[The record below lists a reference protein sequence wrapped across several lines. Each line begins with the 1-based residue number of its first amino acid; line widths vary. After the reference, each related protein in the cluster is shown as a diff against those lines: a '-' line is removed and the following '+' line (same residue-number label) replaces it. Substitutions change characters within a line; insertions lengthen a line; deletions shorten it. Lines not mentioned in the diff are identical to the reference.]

1 MTGTRLAAARRL
13 MLFFRKARNLRSV
26 HAIAIVRDVVEVIAI
41 VAAGIWAFYVFPYE
55 NRIKPSMAD
64 PDVNVTASI
73 QRLGERNG
81 LIAVGLHFRLQNIGS
96 VTARFLGVAVNVYGQ
111 RIVAS
116 EPHVTPQR
124 HTIKYEFDGFYRM
137 GPLVPVYTWAY
148 VTHLGDPSS
157 LQETGLDPGTTIDN
171 YRIFYV
177 PQNRFDLLT
186 VGIEAPYTKFDTPVS
201 TRLIV
206 KPGGDVRA
214 RPVDLSRINQYNITP
229 VTSLDIR

>member
-1 MTGTRLAAARRL
+1 MF
-13 MLFFRKARNLRSV
+13 FFRKPRNLRAA

-41 VAAGIWAFYVFPYE
+41 VAAGIWAFYVFAYE

-73 QRLGERNG
+73 QRLGARNG
-81 LIAVGLHFRLQNIGS
+81 LIAVGLHFRLQNTGT

-116 EPHVTPQR
+116 LPRVMPQR
-124 HTIKYEFDGFYRM
+124 HLIKYEFDGFYRM

-157 LQETGLDPGTTIDN
+157 LQETGLNPGTTIDN
-171 YRIFYV
+171 YRTFYV
-177 PQNRFDLLT
+177 PQDRFDLLT
-186 VGIEAPYTKFDTPVS
+186 VGIEAPYTKFDKPVV
-201 TRLIV
+201 THLVV
-206 KPGGDVRA
+206 KAGGDARA
-214 RPVDLSRINQYNITP
+214 RPVDLSRIDQYNIFP

>member
-1 MTGTRLAAARRL
+1 M
-13 MLFFRKARNLRSV
+13 FFFQKARNLRSA
-26 HAIAIVRDVVEVIAI
+26 HAIAIARDVVEVIAI
-41 VAAGIWAFYVFPYE
+41 VAAGIWAFYVFAYE

-81 LIAVGLHFRLQNIGS
+81 LIAVGLHLRLQNIGT

-111 RIVAS
+111 RIVAKL
-116 EPHVTPQR
+116 PYVAPQR
-124 HTIKYEFDGFYRM
+124 HLIKYEFDGFYRM

-157 LQETGLDPGTTIDN
+157 LQETGLDPGSTIDN
-171 YRIFYV
+171 YRTLYV

-186 VGIEAPYTKFDTPVS
+186 VGIDAPYTKFDKPVL
-201 TRLIV
+201 THLIV
-206 KPGGDVRA
+206 EPGGDVRVVPA
-214 RPVDLSRINQYNITP
+214 DLSKVDRYNILP